1 MATVTSTQIVSDRVQ
16 SSGDRKIHE
25 RFTGSDARVED
36 RQYRLAA
43 GADALALA
51 TARIPQVE
59 EQWANKDAE
68 AELYAQSSSCR
79 QKIFVYYNSLTEAQ
93 KIEVFG
99 VTVAEIDALGEV
111 TQ

>member
-36 RQYRLAA
+36 RQYRL
-43 GADALALA
+43 ALALA